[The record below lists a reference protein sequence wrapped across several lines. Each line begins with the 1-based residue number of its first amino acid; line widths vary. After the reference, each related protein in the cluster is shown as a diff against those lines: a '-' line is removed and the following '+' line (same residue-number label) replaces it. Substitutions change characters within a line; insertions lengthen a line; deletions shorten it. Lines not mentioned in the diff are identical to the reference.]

1 MESRFHFSNLSEFM
15 DAFPSEKYCIE
26 YLEKKRWPNGVV
38 SPYDPTS
45 TVYRRHTRGDGQYR
59 CGNTKRNFNVKTGT
73 IFHGSSQPLK
83 KWFLAIYMITSNKKG
98 YAAMQLARDIGVSD
112 PTALLMLHKI
122 REAMSYSGDKLTG
135 EVEIDETFVGGK
147 NKNRHWNKRLPISRG
162 RSMSDKIAVMG
173 MLQRDGKVVCEV
185 TVNTRT
191 KSLTKPILEN
201 VDKSATIYV
210 DEWKGYNQVKKTY
223 KNGVVNHSKGKWAIG
238 DACTNGI
245 ESFWGQCKRSIN
257 GSYVNIT
264 GAHMHRYFNEFAF
277 RHNTRNVSDYER
289 FELFFDNIEHTI
301 TQDAIRKEF
310 KERNRRN
317 LSELSEEQWTFWR
330 EREKKRKQK
339 EKESKKKRQA
349 RNKRYYAKKKA
360 QQAALQVI
368 AASA

>member
-1 MESRFHFSNLSEFM
+1 
-15 DAFPSEKYCIE
+15 
-26 YLEKKRWPNGVV
+26 
-38 SPYDPTS
+38 
-45 TVYRRHTRGDGQYR
+45 
-59 CGNTKRNFNVKTGT
+59 
-73 IFHGSSQPLK
+73 
-83 KWFLAIYMITSNKKG
+83 
-98 YAAMQLARDIGVSD
+98 
-112 PTALLMLHKI
+112 
-122 REAMSYSGDKLTG
+122 MSYSGDKLTG

-173 MLQRDGKVVCEV
+173 IQRDGKVVCEV

-317 LSELSEEQWTFWR
+317 LSELSEEQWAFWR

-339 EKESKKKRQA
+339 EKESKKILTGQFGKTIKPFNKEVQKKCVGDAKVITCRPADLIEPQLPKFEAECAKWKQQDEDVLSYALFPEVATEFFKYRQA
-349 RNKRYYAKKKA
+349 
-360 QQAALQVI
+360 QQEKVDV
-368 AASA
+368 ASADNKNKAYPV